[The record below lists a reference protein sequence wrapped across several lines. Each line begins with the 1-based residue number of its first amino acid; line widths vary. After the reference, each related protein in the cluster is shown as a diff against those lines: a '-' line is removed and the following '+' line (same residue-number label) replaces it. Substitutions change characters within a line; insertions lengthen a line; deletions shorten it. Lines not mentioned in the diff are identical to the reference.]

1 MRKSRSFCLFL
12 LTAAAMTNTALG
24 QENDLNT
31 FSNTEPI
38 VRDEAAREQGKINVQ
53 NVVEELRQLF
63 HTPST
68 ALGKRTIM
76 PSDEPT
82 FVEIPDIDG
91 KSTLIYFCRNT
102 TANKMAQTLDA
113 VCSNNGYVEYNSE
126 QNKILVVDSTERIP
140 VFRKAIAAIDTPA
153 PQVLIEAK
161 VVEVMITD
169 ESQRN
174 LSFSFNQREKG
185 WNNDGEDTYMTG
197 SSGFLNEVIGKNSQ
211 NSGAVVNF
219 YPYATDN
226 NNINVFFQ
234 WLLGAQD
241 AKIISSPNIT
251 ISRGDTATIN
261 TGQEIPIQEQSQNGS
276 TVSFSTKYRNI
287 GVTLRVT
294 PKIINNNSVLL
305 NINPEVSNVL
315 QYDRITASNVSYQV
329 PIISVRSIDTNLTV
343 NNGQVIMMG
352 GLFNTREVINEQ
364 RTPFLSDIPW
374 VGELFTSKSNSKELV
389 QLVFIMRA
397 TILSPEELLDGII
410 YDPQQQAQESLQL
423 GDIIKDPVTFP
434 PTTTTIEK
442 VQEEWEEAP
451 SMKDFKEDSANEGK

>member
-12 LTAAAMTNTALG
+12 LTAAAMANTTFG

-53 NVVEELRQLF
+53 NVVEELRQLL
-63 HTPST
+63 HKPST

-76 PSDEPT
+76 PPDEPT
-82 FVEIPDIDG
+82 FVEIPDVDG

-126 QNKILVVDSTERIP
+126 QNKILVVDGTERMP

-185 WNNDGEDTYMTG
+185 WNTEGEDAYMTG

-374 VGELFTSKSNSKELV
+374 VGELFTSKSNTKELV

-442 VQEEWEEAP
+442 VQEELENAP
-451 SMKDFKEDSANEGK
+451 SMRDFKEDSANEEK

>member
-12 LTAAAMTNTALG
+12 LTAAAMANTALG
-24 QENDLNT
+24 QGNDLNT

-53 NVVEELRQLF
+53 NVVEELRQLL
-63 HTPST
+63 HKPST

-76 PSDEPT
+76 PPDEPT
-82 FVEIPDIDG
+82 FVEIPDVDG

-126 QNKILVVDSTERIP
+126 QNKILVVDGTERMP

-185 WNNDGEDTYMTG
+185 WNTEGEDAYMTG

-374 VGELFTSKSNSKELV
+374 VGELFTSKSNTKELV

-442 VQEEWEEAP
+442 VQEELENAP
-451 SMKDFKEDSANEGK
+451 SMRDFKEDSANEEK

>member
-12 LTAAAMTNTALG
+12 LTAAAMTHTALG

-53 NVVEELRQLF
+53 NVVEELRQLL
-63 HTPST
+63 HT

-76 PSDEPT
+76 PPDEPT
-82 FVEIPDIDG
+82 FVEIPDVDG

-126 QNKILVVDSTERIP
+126 QNKILVVDGTERMP

-185 WNNDGEDTYMTG
+185 WNTEGEDAYMTG

-374 VGELFTSKSNSKELV
+374 VGELFTSKSNTKELV

-423 GDIIKDPVTFP
+423 CDIIKDPVTFP

-442 VQEEWEEAP
+442 VQEELENAP
-451 SMKDFKEDSANEGK
+451 GMRDFKEDSANEEK